1 MFEFIP
7 ALKAIGLLC
16 PKGFFR
22 LLSAMLRHGVN
33 LMVLLSYAAQTHGR
47 QTTLV
52 DEQETLDY
60 DTLLRQVQT
69 LSFILKERYH
79 LEKGQKVAFLCK
91 NHTSLVKALF
101 AVSRLGASIYLLN
114 AEMSPVQFQLLSD
127 HYCFDFL
134 VYDDELHSMVE
145 QSDYVKDKIPAYHDT
160 LPAVNTLC
168 VIPTQRKEKL
178 KRTSLGNLVIL
189 TGGTTGNFKTAVHKP
204 SAVNYLNPCIAM
216 LTRLKLFDCRTA
228 YIAVPIYHGYGLAT
242 LFLFIL
248 LGKKI
253 LIQRS
258 FHAENACK
266 LIHEHHA
273 DTTVVVPLMVYKMIR
288 YNTEYLKSLTCI
300 ACGGSE
306 LNPESAAEILEKLGD
321 ALFNLYG
328 TSEAGLTTIA
338 TPQDLKAASDTIGRK
353 IPGVRL
359 KILDQQGKRVPTGKT
374 GGFYVKT
381 RWSMRNKKSS
391 WILTGDMGYRDRS
404 GRYFL
409 YGRADD
415 MIVSGGEN
423 VFPAEVER
431 ILASHPQV
439 AQAAVIGVNDEN
451 FGQRLKAFILLH
463 ENSVVSQEE
472 LFEWLR
478 TRIARFQTPR
488 EIVFVESMPC
498 TPLGKL
504 DRKQLQ
510 RIGY

>member
-1 MFEFIP
+1 
-7 ALKAIGLLC
+7 
-16 PKGFFR
+16 
-22 LLSAMLRHGVN
+22 
-33 LMVLLSYAAQTHGR
+33 
-47 QTTLV
+47 
-52 DEQETLDY
+52 
-60 DTLLRQVQT
+60 
-69 LSFILKERYH
+69 
-79 LEKGQKVAFLCK
+79 
-91 NHTSLVKALF
+91 
-101 AVSRLGASIYLLN
+101 
-114 AEMSPVQFQLLSD
+114 
-127 HYCFDFL
+127 
-134 VYDDELHSMVE
+134 
-145 QSDYVKDKIPAYHDT
+145 
-160 LPAVNTLC
+160 
-168 VIPTQRKEKL
+168 
-178 KRTSLGNLVIL
+178 
-189 TGGTTGNFKTAVHKP
+189 
-204 SAVNYLNPCIAM
+204 
-216 LTRLKLFDCRTA
+216 
-228 YIAVPIYHGYGLAT
+228 
-242 LFLFIL
+242 
-248 LGKKI
+248 
-253 LIQRS
+253 RS